1 MDKNSLTLED
11 ISALDLMS
19 QDKVQIIYK
28 EMSKFEGDLRAMP
41 VTLERFAK
49 WLQLDSKFD
58 PQQEKFIQNVQ
69 ATQYQ
74 FDPAPYVAEI
84 VEAAQKQQVNL
95 VDVMI
100 SFESYEN
107 LMLTIDSI

>member
-49 WLQLDSKFD
+49 WL
-58 PQQEKFIQNVQ
+58 
-69 ATQYQ
+69 
-74 FDPAPYVAEI
+74 
-84 VEAAQKQQVNL
+84 
-95 VDVMI
+95 
-100 SFESYEN
+100 
-107 LMLTIDSI
+107 